1 MKTLTL
7 GNPADFDADEYG
19 EDTVDR
25 TVYVHE
31 GPNVAA
37 HTFSTRADA
46 LAADALVR
54 FCRNR
59 LEELARRGVCPL
71 TARAEALRGTPER
84 GASSTASGVSLT
96 NTIPCGE
103 GPPCAR
109 TRSTASANGS
119 S

>member
-7 GNPADFDADEYG
+7 ENPADFDADEYG

-25 TVYVHE
+25 TVYIHE

-54 FCRNR
+54 FCRK
-59 LEELARRGVCPL
+59 GSKG
-71 TARAEALRGTPER
+71 GTQGLLPR
-84 GASSTASGVSLT
+84 MGAAKDAQGKS
-96 NTIPCGE
+96 
-103 GPPCAR
+103 
-109 TRSTASANGS
+109 
-119 S
+119 